1 MDCVRIGALLASLR
15 REKGMTQR
23 AVASLLGVSDKAVSK
38 WKCGMGCPDLS
49 LLPDLSRIFGV
60 NIGDILSG
68 ELPSN
73 EKVGGNMKK
82 VEFYRCAGCG
92 NLITATGGAEISCC
106 GRRLERMMPATP
118 QEEHLISAEMV
129 EDEWFVT
136 VRHPMAKRHYITA
149 LALVTADR
157 LLLTKLYPEQEAQ
170 ARFKW
175 CGKGTIYALC
185 SEHGLFTLPVP

>member
-106 GRRLERMMPATP
+106 GRRLERMMPVAP

-170 ARFKW
+170 ARFKR
-175 CGKGTIYALC
+175 CGKGTFYALC

>member
-1 MDCVRIGALLASLR
+1 
-15 REKGMTQR
+15 
-23 AVASLLGVSDKAVSK
+23 
-38 WKCGMGCPDLS
+38 MGCPDLS

-82 VEFYRCAGCG
+82 IEFYRCAGCG

-136 VRHPMAKRHYITA
+136 VRHPMTKQHYITA

-170 ARFKW
+170 ARFKR

-185 SEHGLFTLPVP
+185 SEHGLFALPVR